1 MKGKVAFVSGAGLGY
16 LLGTRAGRGQ
26 FEKLKGWAS
35 DMWLDPRVQGYVQD
49 VEAQAVRF
57 AKDQGA
63 VLKDKAFDAAKAA
76 MSSSSS
82 GTASSTKA
90 GDPDEIVLDAL
101 PDDELD
107 PNARR
112 Y

>member
-1 MKGKVAFVSGAGLGY
+1 MKGKIAFVAGAGLGY
-16 LLGTRAGRGQ
+16 LVGTRAGRGQ
-26 FEKLKGWAS
+26 FEKIKGWAS

-49 VEAQAVRF
+49 AEAQAVRF
-57 AKDQGA
+57 AKDQGS

-76 MSSSSS
+76 MSAAAPKP
-82 GTASSTKA
+82 T
-90 GDPDEIVLDAL
+90 DPDEILVEPL

-112 Y
+112 F

>member
-1 MKGKVAFVSGAGLGY
+1 MKGKVAFVAGAGLGY

-26 FEKLKGWAS
+26 FDKIKVWAG
-35 DMWLDPRVQGYVQD
+35 DMWNDPRVQGYVQ
-49 VEAQAVRF
+49 EAQDQAVQF
-57 AKDQGA
+57 AKDQSA

-76 MSSSSS
+76 MSGATSSSDRPR
-82 GTASSTKA
+82 
-90 GDPDEIVLDAL
+90 DPDEILVEPL

-112 Y
+112 F